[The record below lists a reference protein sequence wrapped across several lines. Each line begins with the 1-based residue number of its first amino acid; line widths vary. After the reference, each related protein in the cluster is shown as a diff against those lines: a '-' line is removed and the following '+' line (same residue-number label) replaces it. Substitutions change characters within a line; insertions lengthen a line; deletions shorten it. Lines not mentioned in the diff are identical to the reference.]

1 MKTLVSVLLVFFVI
15 LTIHAQPAR
24 NLIGIPD
31 IPGYKVLKCDFHMH
45 TVFSDGVVWPDV
57 RVGEAWQEGLDAI
70 AITDHLEYT
79 PHKDY
84 IPVDFNASYT
94 IAEKTAASV
103 GLILVKGTEIT
114 KSMPP
119 GHFNALFI
127 KDASKIYNDD
137 YKAALREAKNQG
149 AFIIWNHPGWKAQTP
164 DGAVWMPEHQS
175 LFDEK
180 LFDGIEVI
188 NHNEWY
194 PNVLD
199 WAQDKKLTIC
209 GNSDVHD
216 PMLNFLKLENL
227 DHRPITLVFATER
240 SAGGIHDALTA
251 RRTVG
256 WFKNLLVGNREWLE
270 KLFFA
275 SVSIKEIGSGGKSKT
290 LELTNLSDFTFELS
304 LTDKPDK
311 VNILPAGSSIMVQVP
326 KNAVEL
332 QYLVNNMLIRS
343 DTPVKVSFSLK

>member
-1 MKTLVSVLLVFFVI
+1 MKTLVPFLLLFFVI
-15 LTIHAQPAR
+15 LSAKAQPAR
-24 NLIGIPD
+24 NEIRIPE
-31 IPGYKVLKCDFHMH
+31 IPGYEVLKCDFHMH

-57 RVGEAWQEGLDAI
+57 RVGEAWQDGLDAI
-70 AITDHLEYT
+70 SITDHLEYT

-84 IPVDFNASYT
+84 IPTDYNASFT

-103 GLILVKGTEIT
+103 GLILIKGTEIT

-127 KDASKIYNDD
+127 KDASKIYNED

-149 AFIIWNHPGWKAQTP
+149 AFVFWNHPGWKAQTP

-175 LFDEK
+175 IFEEK

-199 WAQDKKLTIC
+199 WAQDKKLTIF

-240 SAGGIHDALTA
+240 SAGGIREALNA

-256 WFKNLLVGNREWLE
+256 WFKNLLVGDQEWLE
-270 KLFFA
+270 KLFFT
-275 SVSIKEIGSGGKSKT
+275 SIKVREISSGGKSKT
-290 LELTNLSDFTFELS
+290 LEITNFSDFSFELS
-304 LTDKPDK
+304 MTDKPDK
-311 VNILPAGSSIMVQVP
+311 VNVLPAGSSIMIPAP
-326 KNAVEL
+326 KNATEL
-332 QYLVNNMLIRS
+332 QCLVNNMLIRS
-343 DTPVKVSFSLK
+343 DTPLNVSFSLK